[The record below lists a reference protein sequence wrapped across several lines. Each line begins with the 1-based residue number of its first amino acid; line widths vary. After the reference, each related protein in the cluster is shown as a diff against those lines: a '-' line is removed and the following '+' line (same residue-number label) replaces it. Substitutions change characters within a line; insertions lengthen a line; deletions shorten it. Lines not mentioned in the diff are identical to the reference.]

1 MDIVICV
8 SIKDCFIAKKNIY
21 YIRKNISYDNVY
33 IITDKRNFF
42 LFPKRLQHKYNVRL
56 IDEEQII
63 ANRKELEIVAKQ
75 HYTCEYRFGWYYQ
88 QFLKIGFAQSAYAK
102 DYYLIWDSDTI
113 PLNQL
118 SFISQGKM
126 VFTPK
131 TEYHKAYFETMQAL
145 IGCGKETDYSFIAE
159 HMIISVPIMQE
170 LIRKIET
177 SNIPGDSWPIKIIH
191 ATPVDDPNGFSEFE
205 TYGTYCHHN
214 HPDTFILRE
223 LRTFREGGSMYSRG
237 VSRRKLFKLSDK
249 YDSISLESWSTPR
262 KFKHRL
268 HNNIE
273 KYIINLILALRK

>member
-8 SIKDCFIAKKNIY
+8 SLKDCFIAKKNIY
-21 YIRKNISYDNVY
+21 HIHKNISYDNIY
-33 IITDKRNFF
+33 IITDERNFF
-42 LFPKRLQHKYNVRL
+42 LFPKRLRNKYNVRL

-268 HNNIE
+268 RNNIE

>member
-8 SIKDCFIAKKNIY
+8 SLKDCFIAKKNIY
-21 YIRKNISYDNVY
+21 HIHKNISYDNIY

-118 SFISQGKM
+118 SFLSQGKM

-268 HNNIE
+268 RNNIE
-273 KYIINLILALRK
+273 KYIINLIIALRK

>member
-8 SIKDCFIAKKNIY
+8 SLKDCFIAKKNIY
-21 YIRKNISYDNVY
+21 HIHKNISYDNIY

-42 LFPKRLQHKYNVRL
+42 LFPKRLRNKYNVRL

-214 HPDTFILRE
+214 YPDKFITRE
-223 LRTFREGGSMYSRG
+223 LRTFREGGSRYSRG
-237 VSRRKLFKLSDK
+237 VSERTLSKLSDK
-249 YDSISLESWSTPR
+249 YDTISLEGWSTPR

>member
-1 MDIVICV
+1 MNIVICT
-8 SIKDCFIAKKNIY
+8 SLKDCFIAKKNIY
-21 YIRKNISYDNVY
+21 HIHKNISYDSIY

-42 LFPKRLQHKYNVRL
+42 LFPKRLRHKYNVRL

-63 ANRKELEIVAKQ
+63 ANRKELELVAKQ
-75 HYTCEYRFGWYYQ
+75 HFTCEYRFGWYYQ

-131 TEYHKAYFETMQAL
+131 TEYHKAYFESMQAL

-223 LRTFREGGSMYSRG
+223 LRTFREGGSRYSRG
-237 VSRRKLFKLSDK
+237 VSERTLSKLSDK
-249 YDSISLESWSTPR
+249 YDTISLEGWSTPR

-268 HNNIE
+268 RNNIE

>member
-8 SIKDCFIAKKNIY
+8 SLKDCFIAKKNIY
-21 YIRKNISYDNVY
+21 HIHKNTSYDNIY
-33 IITDKRNFF
+33 IITNKRNFF
-42 LFPKRLQHKYNVRL
+42 LFPKRLRNKYNVRL

-159 HMIISVPIMQE
+159 HMIFSVPIMQE
-170 LIRKIET
+170 LIHKIET

-191 ATPVDDPNGFSEFE
+191 APPVDDPNGFSEFE

-214 HPDTFILRE
+214 YPDKFITRE
-223 LRTFREGGSMYSRG
+223 LRTFREGGSRYSRG
-237 VSRRKLFKLSDK
+237 VSERTLSKLSDK
-249 YDSISLESWSTPR
+249 YDTISLEGWSTPR